1 MNLYKSKPLSV
12 YKKFP
17 FLSIV
22 PCFLRPMFKFYN
34 ILRRNKASS
43 LTCFFYKNIT
53 FITKSQRL
61 RKNQSAPPEYTF
73 HAQPPFHNMN
83 LKFLMPMPYRINSD
97 IIINTPHPPQKP
109 AVCFC
114 GIPVRPF
121 TSPPKAKTS
130 QSPKAP
136 SNAPDKTHKKSISA
150 VSPSP
155 HYKAQSAKRKT
166 PPATQEN

>member
-1 MNLYKSKPLSV
+1 MLSK
-12 YKKFP
+12 
-17 FLSIV
+17 
-22 PCFLRPMFKFYN
+22 PMFKFYN

-73 HAQPPFHNMN
+73 HAQPGTSQSPFHNMN

-97 IIINTPHPPQKP
+97 IIINTPHPP
-109 AVCFC
+109 
-114 GIPVRPF
+114 
-121 TSPPKAKTS
+121 KTF